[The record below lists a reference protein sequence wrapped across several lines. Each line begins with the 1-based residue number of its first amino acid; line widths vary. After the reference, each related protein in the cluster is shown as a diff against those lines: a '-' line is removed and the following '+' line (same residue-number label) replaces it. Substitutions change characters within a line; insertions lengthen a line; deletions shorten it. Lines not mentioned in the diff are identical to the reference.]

1 MSCMFLVFFS
11 CSNIEISC
19 MFQGCFARM
28 LDFIDEYYWAIMGL
42 CLGVGVAMV
51 RNDVTVY
58 QHCHCLLLSPYHPC
72 ACSVSVR
79 APVSLPLNTER
90 VRCCVQAVGM
100 GIAWLVYQEMEDDD
114 DILVQQRRK

>member
-1 MSCMFLVFFS
+1 
-11 CSNIEISC
+11 

-58 QHCHCLLLSPYHPC
+58 QHCHCLLLSLSIPSTSARFTSAQY
-72 ACSVSVR
+72 
-79 APVSLPLNTER
+79 
-90 VRCCVQAVGM
+90 
-100 GIAWLVYQEMEDDD
+100 
-114 DILVQQRRK
+114 